1 MRGSI
6 QDASLVFVSLSTWG
20 ALYLLIAASQAATV
34 LLVSAHRDNGPF
46 SGALAGMAS
55 AILTLI
61 SIGAYPLWSVRS
73 RCSRAGHLQP

>member
-1 MRGSI
+1 
-6 QDASLVFVSLSTWG
+6 
-20 ALYLLIAASQAATV
+20 V

-61 SIGAYPLWSVRS
+61 SIGAYPLWSGSLAVLTCWS
-73 RCSRAGHLQP
+73 STAD